1 MSKKKVPLLMLL
13 TIWLVTFL
21 IGMECNSYGGGEI
34 IYDEVEANKNDAA
47 TTAAKSMPI
56 KRVHLNDPIVIE
68 CELEP
73 IKGYRFE
80 RIVFNRSIFDLEE
93 ALISESSSSSI
104 VASKSGL
111 NLLRLN
117 SQATFE
123 KYFDQTEIGRNWAI
137 RGNQMRISNARYRDS
152 GCYYCVYKRDSTT
165 VDDEFVVF
173 SQTVFVFDGRFKI
186 IRFI

>member
-13 TIWLVTFL
+13 AIWLVTFL
-21 IGMECNSYGGGEI
+21 IGMECASYGGDEI
-34 IYDEVEANKNDAA
+34 IYDEVEASKNDA
-47 TTAAKSMPI
+47 TAAKSMPI

-73 IKGYRFE
+73 IRGYRFE

-93 ALISESSSSSI
+93 ALISESSSSSSSSSI

-117 SQATFE
+117 SRATFD
-123 KYFDQTEIGRNWAI
+123 KYFDQTEIGRTWAI

-152 GCYYCVYKRDSTT
+152 GCYYCVYKRDSTN

-173 SQTVFVFDGRFKI
+173 SQTVFVFDGRLYSK
-186 IRFI
+186 